1 VLINKTKLRNHPPRN
16 NDYIGDKSGQ
26 KRTKA
31 DILKK
36 NNSFIPKNPEGMKL
50 L

>member
-1 VLINKTKLRNHPPRN
+1 MVTMINNSVNLLINKAKLPIRHPQV

-31 DILKK
+31 DIYKK
-36 NNSFIPKNPEGMKL
+36 
-50 L
+50 